1 MIKLTLHR
9 EPQWLAM
16 PMGVRL
22 KVHPLT
28 TAIMV
33 AARTDPAVRGIALG
47 TPDDTIAVAFAKA
60 IAARAIVE
68 WEGVGDAEGNIAPVT
83 PEGIEALLDIW
94 PIFEAFQTG
103 YVAKGL
109 ELEAEKTPQRPCHL
123 GLWRG
128 RRVLRQLRRGLRRL
142 PANPKRAAKP
152 RGLAGLGFGA
162 AHGWSAACGPARC
175 HRL

>member
-1 MIKLTLHR
+1 MLKLTLHR
-9 EPQWLAM
+9 EPYWLAM

-60 IAARAIVE
+60 IAVRAIIE
-68 WEGVGDAEGNIAPVT
+68 WEGVGDADGNITPVT

-109 ELEAEKTPQRPCHL
+109 ELEAEKNASAP
-123 GLWRG
+123 
-128 RRVLRQLRRGLRRL
+128 L
-142 PANPKRAAKP
+142 PI
-152 RGLAGLGFGA
+152 GSSVGA
-162 AHGWSAACGPARC
+162 IGTAPIATGSAPPARKSKT
-175 HRL
+175 RRKA